1 MDLHERRD
9 EILAE
14 MFVRSEQRAAVFE
27 LLLQRMLPILHA
39 RVESALQRVGG
50 AVARDDLLQ
59 EATMAFL
66 SAITTY
72 QAGRGASLRTFV
84 SVCVSNR
91 LNDALRKHAAT
102 PQLEQ
107 LLENALPSNLSA
119 MDPQDFYVA
128 MEDARRLQQVM
139 AQQLSPLERNALQA
153 HMDGLDYNNAANML
167 GISAKAMDNAL
178 QRARRKL
185 LQYLP

>member
-1 MDLHERRD
+1 MDLHDYRD

-14 MFVRSEQRAAVFE
+14 MFVRGEQSAMAFE
-27 LLLQRMLPILHA
+27 LLLQRMQPVLHA
-39 RVESALQRVGG
+39 RVESARQRVGD

-66 SAITTY
+66 SAVTTY

-91 LNDALRKHAAT
+91 LNDALRKHAAA

-107 LLENALPSNLSA
+107 LLESALPLSASA
-119 MDPQDFYVA
+119 MDPQDLYAA

-139 AQQLSPLERNALQA
+139 AQQLTPLERDALQA
-153 HMDGLDYNNAANML
+153 QLDGLSYASAAQVL
-167 GISAKAMDNAL
+167 GISPKALDNAL
-178 QRARRKL
+178 QRARKKL
-185 LQYLP
+185 QKHL

>member
-1 MDLHERRD
+1 MDLHECRD

-14 MFVRSEQRAAVFE
+14 MFVRGEQSTAAFE
-27 LLLQRMLPILHA
+27 LLLQRMMPVLYA
-39 RVESALQRVGG
+39 RVESAWQRVGG

-66 SAITTY
+66 SAVTTY
-72 QAGRGASLRTFV
+72 QTGRGASLRTFV

-107 LLENALPSNLSA
+107 LLENALPPSLSA
-119 MDPQDFYVA
+119 MDPQDLYAA

-139 AQQLSPLERNALQA
+139 AQQLTALERNALQA
-153 HMDGLDYNNAANML
+153 HMDGIDYNNAAKTL
-167 GISAKAMDNAL
+167 GISIKAMDNAL

-185 LQYLP
+185 LQHLP

>member
-1 MDLHERRD
+1 MELRDCRD
-9 EILAE
+9 ETLAE
-14 MFVRSEQRAAVFE
+14 MFVRGEQSTAVFE
-27 LLLQRMLPILHA
+27 LLLQRMSPVLHA
-39 RVESALQRVGG
+39 RVESAWQRVGG

-59 EATMAFL
+59 EANMAFL

-72 QAGRGASLRTFV
+72 QTGRGASLRTFV

-102 PQLEQ
+102 PQLEE
-107 LLENALPSNLSA
+107 LLENVLPQGLSA
-119 MDPQDFYVA
+119 MDPQDLYAA

-139 AQQLSPLERNALQA
+139 AQQLTALERNALQA
-153 HMDGLDYNNAANML
+153 HIDGLDYHSAAQTL
-167 GISAKAMDNAL
+167 GITAKAMDNAL

-185 LQYLP
+185 LRHLP